1 MTAIAAIATAS
12 LIAGAL
18 DISAT
23 GTLLRLQGMPFEKLL
38 QRIAGGIMGPAS
50 FNGGKPAAAVGLFFH
65 FFIATAAT
73 SIYYVLSRFF
83 SVLLTN
89 PLLYGA
95 LYGVVVHLVMTF
107 VVIPLSRVPP
117 RPFSSKAF
125 ITQFVIHIFLVG
137 LPIALT
143 LSHFL
148 RT

>member
-12 LIAGAL
+12 LIAGTL

-50 FNGGKPAAAVGLFFH
+50 LNGGKSAAALGLFFH

-73 SIYYVLSRFF
+73 STYYLLSRYFAA
-83 SVLLTN
+83 LLTN

-95 LYGVVVHLVMTF
+95 IYGVVVHLVMTF
-107 VVIPLSRVPP
+107 IVIPLSRVPP

-137 LPIALT
+137 MPIALT

-148 RT
+148 R

>member
-1 MTAIAAIATAS
+1 MNPIAAIAAAS
-12 LIAGAL
+12 LIAGIL

-23 GTLLRLQGMPFEKLL
+23 GTLLRLQGVPFQKLL
-38 QRIAGGIMGPAS
+38 QRVAGGVMGPTS
-50 FNGGKPAAAVGLFFH
+50 VNGGNPAAALGLLLH

-73 SIYYVLSRFF
+73 SIYYILSQHFGG
-83 SVLLTN
+83 LLTN

-95 LYGVVVHLVMTF
+95 LYGVVVHLVMSL

-125 ITQFVIHIFLVG
+125 IIQLVIHICLVG
-137 LPIALT
+137 IPIALT

-148 RT
+148 R